1 MEQAPKTTSK
11 DKVDTSAAADIATA
25 FSDSFGGKKPA
36 AKQASAD
43 TQCSFEPFCKG
54 KVVSWK
60 PKTKST
66 FAPSTFKK
74 VLNHSTKNRDGVE
87 KFLCHQDVNVMQF
100 AKNYCQIIVRNLFW
114 KNNAHMLVYVVICTR
129 LGSPASWAMFFSFF

>member
-1 MEQAPKTTSK
+1 MSPGSPT
-11 DKVDTSAAADIATA
+11 
-25 FSDSFGGKKPA
+25 
-36 AKQASAD
+36 
-43 TQCSFEPFCKG
+43 
-54 KVVSWK
+54 
-60 PKTKST
+60 TKST

-129 LGSPASWAMFFSFF
+129 LGSPASWAMFFFFSRQEVCCINFVTFYLHMVNKILNIC

>member
-1 MEQAPKTTSK
+1 MEQAPKTRSK

-60 PKTKST
+60 PENKEYFCAQHVQEGAEPFTKKQRRT
-66 FAPSTFKK
+66 
-74 VLNHSTKNRDGVE
+74 
-87 KFLCHQDVNVMQF
+87 
-100 AKNYCQIIVRNLFW
+100 
-114 KNNAHMLVYVVICTR
+114 
-129 LGSPASWAMFFSFF
+129 

>member
-1 MEQAPKTTSK
+1 MSPGSPT
-11 DKVDTSAAADIATA
+11 
-25 FSDSFGGKKPA
+25 
-36 AKQASAD
+36 
-43 TQCSFEPFCKG
+43 
-54 KVVSWK
+54 
-60 PKTKST
+60 TKST

-114 KNNAHMLVYVVICTR
+114 KNNAHMHVYVVISTR
-129 LGSPASWAMFFSFF
+129 LGSPASWAMFFFFFLGRRFVV